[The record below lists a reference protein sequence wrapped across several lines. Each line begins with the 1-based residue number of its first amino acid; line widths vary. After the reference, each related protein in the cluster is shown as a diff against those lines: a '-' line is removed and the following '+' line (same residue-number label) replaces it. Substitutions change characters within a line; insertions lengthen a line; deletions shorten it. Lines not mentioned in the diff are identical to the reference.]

1 MQNSEMNPG
10 ISVVIPNYNG
20 KNLLAKNLPFVFA
33 ALKASGGRYEVIIP
47 DDASTDGSTDFI
59 SQQYPEIIL
68 IRSEK
73 NGGFSV
79 NINKGIA
86 AANLGVVLLLNS
98 DIKLSENYFAA
109 QLKYFNNPDTFGV
122 MGLILDEATD
132 KMVEACKYPRRS
144 LFKINHIKNLDII
157 GNGEPVYSYYL
168 SGANALVNRQK
179 LLELGG
185 FNELFAPFYH
195 EDLDLSLKAWESGWK
210 CYYEHSAVCWHAVSA
225 TIKAHSSKNT
235 IKVIST
241 RNKLLLHY
249 FHLQGIRL
257 YLWRIVTFLSLLIRW
272 ISGKLYYYRA
282 YNLFI
287 KKIPAMRMAKQQ
299 FVKNAI
305 AKQQYIP
312 FVTVKENIIKTL
324 DQLLKSDKNDR
335 AT

>member
-1 MQNSEMNPG
+1 MQNTSNNTG

-33 ALKASGGRYEVIIP
+33 ALKTFGGRYEVIIP
-47 DDASTDGSTDFI
+47 DDASTDDSADFI
-59 SQQYPEIIL
+59 LQQYPEIIL

-86 AANLGVVLLLNS
+86 AAGLELVLLLNS

-109 QLKYFNNPDTFGV
+109 QLKYFSSPDTFGV

-157 GNGEPVYSYYL
+157 GDGEPVYTYYL

-195 EDLDLSLKAWESGWK
+195 EDLDLSLRAWENGWK
-210 CYYEHSAVCWHAVSA
+210 CYYEHNAVCWHAVSS

-235 IKVIST
+235 IKIIST

-257 YLWRIVTFLSLLIRW
+257 YLWYIVTFLSLLVRW

-287 KKIPAMRMAKQQ
+287 KKMSSMRKAKQH
-299 FVKNAI
+299 FIKNAI

-312 FVTVKENIIKTL
+312 FITVKESIIKTL
-324 DQLLKSDKNDR
+324 DQLLKSDKHDR